1 MNFPALH
8 SCDFSLSGNQERQC
22 IFFLFEVPTAS
33 TCLPSPVP
41 LPTSI
46 PKELQFC
53 QLLSPGA
60 WLHLQLLLE
69 LSVPAAMLTGDVSP
83 QGPAQGNITLQD

>member
-1 MNFPALH
+1 MHFPTLH

-22 IFFLFEVPTAS
+22 IFPPLWS
-33 TCLPSPVP
+33 TNSLHLPPIPCP

-53 QLLSPGA
+53 QLLSPEA
-60 WLHLQLLLE
+60 WLHPQLLLE